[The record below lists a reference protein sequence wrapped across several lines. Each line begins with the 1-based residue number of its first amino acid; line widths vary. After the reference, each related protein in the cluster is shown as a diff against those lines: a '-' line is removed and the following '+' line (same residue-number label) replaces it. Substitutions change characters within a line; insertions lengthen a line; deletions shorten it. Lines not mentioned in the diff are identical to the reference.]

1 MLFLESSEV
10 IFRVALALLEEHQDQ
25 LLACDSFEEIM
36 EYLKVIKTYFLIF
49 LYKFFI
55 TISNKFINF
64 FSQIKVPAV
73 DKETL
78 DRVMKRVFYPDVEM
92 AKQLNEYRVEYQV
105 LQEEMLSVKPQI
117 ENMEKLEFENK
128 ELTRQ
133 NVRLSEQLEVCKMYI
148 LNCTKFFFYDK
159 SVFCYELI
167 FVVTL
172 KLVKFKKLY
181 KKNYSLKNLKY
192 CTI

>member
-1 MLFLESSEV
+1 MIILCFTDLLFLESSEV

-36 EYLKVIKTYFLIF
+36 EYLKV
-49 LYKFFI
+49 
-55 TISNKFINF
+55 
-64 FSQIKVPAV
+64 KVPAV

-78 DRVMKRVFYPDVEM
+78 DRVMKRVFYPDTEM

-117 ENMEKLEFENK
+117 ENIEKLEFENK

-133 NVRLSEQLEVCKMYI
+133 NTRLSEQLEVCKNLHFFQI
-148 LNCTKFFFYDK
+148 ALFCFKFSKQF
-159 SVFCYELI
+159 LI
-167 FVVTL
+167 TFS
-172 KLVKFKKLY
+172 Y
-181 KKNYSLKNLKY
+181 Y
-192 CTI
+192 